1 MSLSAIFASQPAVG
15 AIGGAI
21 NSIMD
26 AKGARSMGRQAVA
39 QTREQI
45 AFEEAIRQ
53 RQAELLAQEQARQ
66 QIYARGAGDAF
77 GDSLGGFQGFEQQVG
92 DASSQIADLYRQF
105 LNQKTAQ
112 QQMIQAIAPMVSGPA
127 ADREASERSKASE
140 EVSGDAG
147 RLAEVLG
154 FAEAM
159 QGAGRNMQGNEQLA
173 AILNNFAR
181 GSANAGQA
189 EIDSQA
195 GRFQS
200 RDIMRPA
207 PSMLGDMFV
216 GLAGLYG
223 NRNPVDYSLVPE
235 GNGGQGLRP
244 PVSPSLDYMGGG
256 QGVRMGPS
264 GSTGLVMKSNLG
276 IR

>member
-1 MSLSAIFASQPAVG
+1 
-15 AIGGAI
+15 
-21 NSIMD
+21 
-26 AKGARSMGRQAVA
+26 
-39 QTREQI
+39 
-45 AFEEAIRQ
+45 
-53 RQAELLAQEQARQ
+53 
-66 QIYARGAGDAF
+66 
-77 GDSLGGFQGFEQQVG
+77 
-92 DASSQIADLYRQF
+92 
-105 LNQKTAQ
+105 
-112 QQMIQAIAPMVSGPA
+112 MVSGPA

-181 GSANAGQA
+181 GSAGAGQA

-216 GLAGLYG
+216 GLSGLYNQYASQPKTG
-223 NRNPVDYSLVPE
+223 PYT
-235 GNGGQGLRP
+235 GGGLQTP
-244 PVSPSLDYMGGG
+244 AAANLDYMGGG
-256 QGVRMGPS
+256 QGVRLNA